1 MKKTLFLGVLLGL
14 LFVTGCGVKDI
25 ISGGKDEK
33 RVTCSQKVQTVDVNM
48 IADYTNDELSYLGLK
63 YNMDLS
69 AYSDIQIN
77 AVKNQDMCS
86 VVKTN
91 MSTFSTAFENCKQTV
106 ENKVLVITADFN
118 LSKIVT
124 SDNKSQTTKE
134 EMISSLEKQGYSC
147 VTTDK

>member
-1 MKKTLFLGVLLGL
+1 MKKTLFIGVLLGL

-25 ISGGKDEK
+25 IGGKDEK

-48 IADYTNDELSYLGLK
+48 IADYTDDELSYLGLK

-69 AYSDIQIN
+69 AYTDAQISLI
-77 AVKNQDMCS
+77 KGQDMCS
-86 VVKTN
+86 VVKSN
-91 MSTFSTAFENCKQTV
+91 MSTYSAAFENCKQAV
-106 ENKVLVITADFN
+106 ENKVLVITADFD

-124 SDNKSQTTKE
+124 DSNKSETTKE
-134 EMISSLEKQGYSC
+134 SMITSLEKQGYTC